1 MYALLPDG
9 PVCVLRSLRGGSPLT
24 RLLTSCTIAV
34 ALVTAAAVTAT
45 GQAPVD
51 ERLERSRERLER
63 ARGQERVLTVEVER
77 YGVEIRALEAR
88 LAPLRARASRLQAEV
103 DGLRARLSELSRRL
117 DQARARLAAA
127 EAALARRQ
135 ELLGRRLR
143 EIYVRGE
150 PDLIQVLLESG
161 SLASAVDAT
170 DALQRIADHDS
181 GLTRSVSA
189 YADETRRSRDSI
201 ARTRAEVQAAE
212 ARAVVASA
220 EAEAAKADLER
231 QQRAL
236 TTVLDER
243 SALLSGVRGDRQQLE
258 EETRDLQAR
267 SARLA
272 TRIRDAQAA
281 SGPATGAPAPPSSSG
296 FAWPVSGTL
305 TSPFGPRWGRMH
317 EGLDIAGASGT
328 PIRASAAGTVIVAGW
343 SGGYGN
349 LVVVDHG
356 GGISTAYAHNSSI
369 AVSVG
374 QAVSQGTTLA
384 GMGTT
389 GNSTGVHSHF
399 EVRVNGGAVDPLGY
413 L

>member
-1 MYALLPDG
+1 MAA
-9 PVCVLRSLRGGSPLT
+9 T
-24 RLLTSCTIAV
+24 
-34 ALVTAAAVTAT
+34 VTAAA
-45 GQAPVD
+45 QAPID

-77 YGVEIRALEAR
+77 YGVQIRTLEAQ

-103 DGLRARLSELSRRL
+103 DGLRARLIELSRRL

-150 PDLIQVLLESG
+150 PGLIQVLLESG

-181 GLTRSVSA
+181 GLARSVSA
-189 YADETRRSRDSI
+189 YADETRRTRDRI
-201 ARTRAEVQAAE
+201 ARTRAEVQVAETRAA
-212 ARAVVASA
+212 AASA
-220 EAEAAKADLER
+220 EADAAKSTLER
-231 QQRAL
+231 QQAAL
-236 TTVLDER
+236 TTVLEER
-243 SALLSGVRGDRQQLE
+243 SALLSGVQGDRRQLE
-258 EETRDLQAR
+258 EETRDLEAR

-272 TRIRDAQAA
+272 SRIRSAQATP
-281 SGPATGAPAPPSSSG
+281 GPGTPAPVPPSSSG

-317 EGLDIAGASGT
+317 EGLDIAGSSGT
-328 PIRASAAGTVIVAGW
+328 PIRAAAAGTVIVAGW
-343 SGGYGN
+343 NGGYGN

-374 QAVSQGTTLA
+374 QAVAQGTTLA

-399 EVRVNGGAVDPLGY
+399 EIRVNGAAVDPLGY

>member
-1 MYALLPDG
+1 M
-9 PVCVLRSLRGGSPLT
+9 RSG
-24 RLLTSCTIAV
+24 IVAV
-34 ALVTAAAVTAT
+34 ALVTAATVTAT
-45 GQAPVD
+45 AQAPID

-77 YGVEIRALEAR
+77 YGVQIRALEAR
-88 LAPLRARASRLQAEV
+88 LSPLRARASRLQAEV
-103 DGLRARLSELSRRL
+103 DGLRARLTGLSRRL
-117 DQARARLAAA
+117 DETRERLAAA
-127 EAALARRQ
+127 ETALARRQ
-135 ELLGRRLR
+135 ELLARRLR

-150 PDLIQVLLESG
+150 SDLIQILLESG
-161 SLASAVDAT
+161 SLASAVDTA
-170 DALQRIADHDS
+170 DAMQRIADHDA
-181 GLTRSVSA
+181 GLARSVSA
-189 YADETRRSRDSI
+189 YADVTRRSRDRI

-220 EAEAAKADLER
+220 QADTAKADLER
-231 QQRAL
+231 QQHAL
-236 TTVLDER
+236 TSALEER
-243 SALLSGVRGDRQQLE
+243 GALLSGVRGDRRQLE
-258 EETRDLQAR
+258 EETRDLEAR

-272 TRIRDAQAA
+272 SRIRDAQGA
-281 SGPATGAPAPPSSSG
+281 SGRATGALTPPSSSG

-317 EGLDIAGASGT
+317 EGLDIAGTSGT

-356 GGISTAYAHNSSI
+356 GGVSTAYAHNSSI
-369 AVSVG
+369 AVTVG
-374 QAVSQGTTLA
+374 QGVSQGTTLA